1 MAARQ
6 EPDEFDGE
14 FDMAFFAEGVEA
26 LTTEQAVT
34 EDELADATLTLEIV
48 RVLEA
53 AGILRPMVEGE
64 RLQLAGNILGSVY
77 KARYPLALAA

>member
-6 EPDEFDGE
+6 EPDVETGE
-14 FDMAFFAEGVEA
+14 FDMTFFAEGIEA
-26 LTTEQAVT
+26 LTAEQAVT
-34 EDELADATLTLEIV
+34 EDELCDATLTLEIV

-53 AGILRPMVEGE
+53 AGILRPMAEDE